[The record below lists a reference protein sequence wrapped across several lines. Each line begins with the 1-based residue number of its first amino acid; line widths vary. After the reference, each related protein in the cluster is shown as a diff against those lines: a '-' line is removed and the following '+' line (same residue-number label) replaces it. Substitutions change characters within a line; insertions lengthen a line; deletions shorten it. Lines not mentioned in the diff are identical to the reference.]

1 MKLSFYFLLITY
13 FISPFSLASQKS
25 ISGNIKDSD
34 GSPIIGANISCGY
47 NGTVS
52 DVEGNY
58 TIAVDENCLL
68 IVAYPGYKS
77 IEKRSDEI
85 SSPNNITMVIF
96 EEQLDQVVV
105 TASKF
110 EQRISE
116 STVSVDI
123 IKPDLIKSANAVKVD
138 AILDKVPGVQMINGQ
153 ANIRGGSG
161 FSYGAGSRVMVLFD
175 DMPFLQM
182 DIGLA
187 NWADLPIEAVGQVEV
202 VKGASSALYG
212 SSALNGII
220 HFRSQKVGAKPI
232 TNVFAS
238 YTAFQDPKEIKYKW
252 WDETYKPQRLNI
264 GLSHISKLSSKLTLS
279 ASGAYLNQDSYNK
292 DTYERRARGAV
303 NLKYALSERLSIG
316 LNTMVNKNENSD
328 FFIWRNAL
336 RGIYSPFD
344 GTVSFGTR
352 TRINTD
358 PYIHYFAKNGITH
371 KLNTRYYFVNNEN
384 NNNQSNKSQNY
395 YTEYSLAKTFESKQ
409 LYLVGGIMNNIT
421 DAEAELFDGKS
432 YLYRNTAAYAQ
443 ADKKFGDKLSISAG
457 LRYEYNLQNS
467 PDSIPGFIIPGGKV
481 EDDQVIARLGLNYKL
496 SEYSGLRMSWGQGY
510 RYPTITERFIR
521 TTFGGFK
528 IVPNP
533 LLQPEYGWSAE
544 IGIKQGFKLSS
555 FKGYLD
561 LSAFNSE
568 YEDMIEFTFLERDLA
583 FRPINIGNTRISGFE
598 AAINGQFQIW
608 KIPISILTGYTYI
621 NPIYKNF
628 NDNPDIKENISTA
641 QNVLKYRT
649 KHQAKIDAEASY
661 KFLSIG
667 FSSQFNSHM
676 INIDGR
682 FEEPLEGVDLFA
694 IQAFRNINNKGYNLL
709 DARASIKYK
718 GAKMTFLINNFK
730 NIAYTVRPG
739 LLEAPKNMSLRLDY
753 TF

>member
-1 MKLSFYFLLITY
+1 MKFKLYSLLILSFITPV
-13 FISPFSLASQKS
+13 ILASQS
-25 ISGNIKDSD
+25 AISGTIIDTEGN
-34 GSPIIGANISCGY
+34 PIIGANISCGY
-47 NGTVS
+47 SGTIS
-52 DVEGNY
+52 DENGNY
-58 TIAVDENCLL
+58 TLAISDNCT
-68 IVAYPGYKS
+68 IIIAYPGFKS
-77 IEKRSDEI
+77 IERKSTD
-85 SSPNNITMVIF
+85 ITNPYDVTLEVY
-96 EEQLDQVVV
+96 EEQLDQLVV

-123 IKPDLIKSANAVKVD
+123 VKPDLIKSANATRVD
-138 AILDKVPGVQMINGQ
+138 AILDKVPGVQMIGGQ

-220 HFRSQKVGAKPI
+220 HFRSQKAGSKPI

-238 YTAFQDPKEIKYKW
+238 YTSFQDPKEIKYKW
-252 WDETYKPQRLNI
+252 WDETYKPQRYNL
-264 GLSHISKLSSKLTLS
+264 GLSHVSKLTSKLTLS
-279 ASGAYLNQDSYNK
+279 ASGVYLNQDSYNK

-303 NLKYALSERLSIG
+303 NLKYAITERLSIG
-316 LNTMVNKNENSD
+316 MNTMVNRNENSD

-336 RGIYSPFD
+336 RGIYTPFD

-352 TRINTD
+352 TRINVD
-358 PYIHYFAKNGITH
+358 PYLHYFGSNGVTY
-371 KLNTRYYFVNNEN
+371 KLNTRYYYVNNVN

-395 YTEYSLAKTFESKQ
+395 YTEYSLAKSFESKQ
-409 LYLVGGIMNNIT
+409 LFLVGGLMNNIT

-432 YLYRNTAAYAQ
+432 YLYRNTAAYLQ
-443 ADKKFGDKLSISAG
+443 ADKKFGDKVSLSAG

-467 PDSIPGFIIPGGKV
+467 PDSIPGFVIPGGKV
-481 EDDQVIARLGLNYKL
+481 VDDQVIARVGLNYKL
-496 SEYSGLRMSWGQGY
+496 HEYSGLRLSWGQGY

-544 IGIKQGFKLSS
+544 IGLKQGFKLNT

-561 LSAFNSE
+561 LSVFNSE

-608 KIPISILTGYTYI
+608 KIPITILTGYTYI

-628 NDNPDIKENISTA
+628 NDNPDIKENISTT

-649 KHQAKIDAEASY
+649 KHQVKLDAEASY

-709 DARASIKYK
+709 DARLALKYK
-718 GAKMTFLINNFK
+718 AARLSFLVNNLK
-730 NIAYTVRPG
+730 NIPYTVRPG
-739 LLEAPKNMSLRLDY
+739 LLEAPRNVSVRMDY